1 MKKYFYGDFVFN
13 EDYKCEVVE
22 TWEYN
27 ENEESDDDKW
37 ELLDTYPLTKGYED
51 IYFEQFPNI
60 TPSSEYYMFCEI
72 SKDEFKK
79 MKEDYE
85 VYNNLLD
92 LVGETF
98 DYNEINFCFRNL
110 NCDVIIN
117 ELVGL
122 STNFSSF
129 SNAYIAYYNYKES
142 KEFMIYTDEDN
153 KILSVF

>member
-1 MKKYFYGDFVFN
+1 
-13 EDYKCEVVE
+13 
-22 TWEYN
+22 
-27 ENEESDDDKW
+27 
-37 ELLDTYPLTKGYED
+37 
-51 IYFEQFPNI
+51 
-60 TPSSEYYMFCEI
+60 
-72 SKDEFKK
+72 

-122 STNFSSF
+122 SNNFSNF
-129 SNAYIAYYNYKES
+129 SNVYTAYYNYKES
-142 KEFMIYTDEDN
+142 KEFIIYVDENN

>member
-27 ENEESDDDKW
+27 ENEEFDDDKW

-72 SKDEFKK
+72 SKDDFKK
-79 MKEDYE
+79 MKEDYA
-85 VYNNLLD
+85 VYERLLKEGKKVD
-92 LVGETF
+92 AECKLRIADQEYGYADGIRQALVCIG
-98 DYNEINFCFRNL
+98 FRHERM
-110 NCDVIIN
+110 I
-117 ELVGL
+117 EL
-122 STNFSSF
+122 
-129 SNAYIAYYNYKES
+129 
-142 KEFMIYTDEDN
+142 DE
-153 KILSVF
+153 LL